1 VPGRHTARHPA
12 QDVTGG
18 KQLALA
24 HARTGSVRCPV
35 MRTTV
40 AVATLLATAC
50 STGEPPATTAT
61 YLAPTEHLARASL
74 ALRGIRPSPAELRA
88 VAAEPDRVAA
98 LVDRYLES
106 AEFGATIR
114 DLHDELLLLHPE
126 LTNFTPPP
134 APPLSDI
141 SFTDMNR
148 SIYDEPLR
156 LIEDIVMTDQPYTRI
171 VTAGYAMAD
180 RTVATVWGLDHSER
194 DGWERTRWNDDRGAA
209 GILASTALYLR
220 YRSVALNYNRARANA
235 ISRSLLCHDFSESDI
250 HIDTRVNL
258 SDPAVVADAVVHD
271 PSCAGCHQ
279 AMDPL
284 ASYFFPFLQGTMN
297 NVYVPAYP
305 IDFYQPDAASAW
317 MTTTGR
323 PPGYFGTQP
332 DGLAGLGKAIAAD
345 PRFARCAAINFASY
359 LTEKPARDL
368 PPAWIAELQDGF
380 VQSGYSAKLLA
391 RAIVMS
397 DEFRTASSADPVAA
411 EGVIGYQKVRPAQL
425 ARMLADL
432 AGSAWQADTTAAING
447 WAFGRVDYLADDYLG
462 YRVLAGGIDAWFVTA
477 PTHTMNATATLVT
490 RAAAR
495 QAAAFVV
502 DHDGAAPPAGRRLFT
517 RAAVDDVD
525 PAHVRAE
532 LAELHARIYS
542 ELVEPDDPV
551 LDDGAALFAG
561 ALAASG
567 DARRAWT
574 VTLTGM
580 LSDLRAIYF

>member
-1 VPGRHTARHPA
+1 
-12 QDVTGG
+12 
-18 KQLALA
+18 
-24 HARTGSVRCPV
+24 
-35 MRTTV
+35 MRTIAA
-40 AVATLLATAC
+40 AVTLLATAC
-50 STGEPPATTAT
+50 GTSEPRPTTTT
-61 YLAPTEHLARASL
+61 YLTPTEHLARASL
-74 ALRGIRPSPAELRA
+74 ALRGIRPSLAELRA

-134 APPLSDI
+134 APPLSAI
-141 SFTDMNR
+141 SFTEMNR

-156 LIEDIVMTDQPYTRI
+156 LVEDIVMTDQPYTRI
-171 VTAGYAMAD
+171 VTAGYTMAD
-180 RTVATVWGLDHSER
+180 RTVATVWGLDHSDR
-194 DGWERTRWNDDRGAA
+194 DGWERTRWTDDRGAA
-209 GILASTALYLR
+209 GILASTAIYLR
-220 YRSVALNYNRARANA
+220 YRSVAFNYNRARANA

-250 HIDTRVNL
+250 HIDTQVNL
-258 SDPAVVADAVVHD
+258 SDPAVVADAVVRN

-284 ASYFFPFLQGTMN
+284 ASYFFPFLQGPMN
-297 NVYVPAYP
+297 SVAVPSYP
-305 IDFYQPDAASAW
+305 VDFYQPEAASAW
-317 MTTTGR
+317 MTATGR
-323 PPGYFGTQP
+323 PPGYFGAQP
-332 DGLAGLGKAIAAD
+332 AGLAGLGQAIAAD
-345 PRFARCAAINFASY
+345 PRFARCAAMNFATY
-359 LTEKPARDL
+359 LTEKPARAL
-368 PPAWIAELQDGF
+368 APAWIAELQDGF
-380 VQSGYSAKLLA
+380 VRGGYSAKRLA

-425 ARMLADL
+425 SRMLADL
-432 AGSAWQADTTAAING
+432 TGFAWQADTTAAING
-447 WAFGRVDYLADDYLG
+447 WAFGRVDYLGDDYLG

-477 PTHTMNATATLVT
+477 PTHTMSATATLVT

-495 QAAAFVV
+495 QAAAFAVAR
-502 DHDGAAPPAGRRLFT
+502 DAAALPDGRRLFT

-525 PAHVRAE
+525 PAHVRDE

-542 ELVEPDDPV
+542 ELVDPDDPV
-551 LDDGAALFAG
+551 LDDAEALFDA

-580 LSDLRAIYF
+580 LSDLRTIYY

>member
-1 VPGRHTARHPA
+1 
-12 QDVTGG
+12 
-18 KQLALA
+18 
-24 HARTGSVRCPV
+24 
-35 MRTTV
+35 MRMSFV
-40 AVATLLATAC
+40 AATLLATLATAC
-50 STGEPPATTAT
+50 STGEPPSTTAT
-61 YLAPTEHLARASL
+61 YLTPTEHLARASL
-74 ALRGIRPSPAELRA
+74 ALRGIRPSLAELQA

-134 APPLSDI
+134 VPPLADL
-141 SFTDMNR
+141 SFTAMNR

-156 LIEDIVMTDQPYTRI
+156 LIEDIVMSDQPYTRI
-171 VTAGYAMAD
+171 VTAGYTMAD
-180 RTVATVWGLDHSER
+180 RTVATVWGLDHSDR
-194 DGWERTRWNDDRGAA
+194 DGWERARWTDDRGAA

-220 YRSVALNYNRARANA
+220 YRSVAFNYNRGRANA

-258 SDPAVVADAVVHD
+258 SDPAVVADAVVNN

-284 ASYFFPFLQGTMN
+284 ASYFSPFLQGTMN
-297 NVYVPAYP
+297 NAVIPSYP
-305 IDFYQPDAASAW
+305 INFYDPTAASAW

-332 DGLAGLGKAIAAD
+332 AGLAGLGQAIAAD
-345 PRFARCAAINFASY
+345 PRFARCTAVNFASY
-359 LTEKPARDL
+359 LTEKPASEL
-368 PPAWIAELQDGF
+368 PAAWVAELQDRF
-380 VQSGYSAKLLA
+380 VQSGYSAKRLA
-391 RAIVMS
+391 RAIVLS
-397 DEFRTASSADPVAA
+397 DPFRTASAADPVAA

-425 ARMLADL
+425 SRMLAEL
-432 AGSAWQADTTAAING
+432 TGFAWQADTTAAING

-462 YRVLAGGIDAWFVTA
+462 YRVLAGGIDGYFVTS

-502 DHDGAAPPAGRRLFT
+502 DHDAAALPAGRRLFT

-525 PAHVRAE
+525 PVHVRDQ

-542 ELVEPDDPV
+542 ELVDPDDPV
-551 LDDGAALFAG
+551 LDDDAALFAG
-561 ALAASG
+561 ALAAG
-567 DARRAWT
+567 DDARRAWT

-580 LSDLRAIYF
+580 LSDLRAIYY

>member
-1 VPGRHTARHPA
+1 MRMTVV
-12 QDVTGG
+12 VTTS
-18 KQLALA
+18 LAA
-24 HARTGSVRCPV
+24 
-35 MRTTV
+35 
-40 AVATLLATAC
+40 AC
-50 STGEPPATTAT
+50 STGAPPTTTAT
-61 YLAPTEHLARASL
+61 YLTPTEHLARASL
-74 ALRGIRPSPAELRA
+74 ALRGIRPSLAELQA

-114 DLHDELLLLHPE
+114 ELHDELLLLHPE

-134 APPLSDI
+134 VPPLQAI

-156 LIEDIVMTDQPYTRI
+156 LIEDIVMSDQPYTRI
-171 VTAGYAMAD
+171 VTAAYTMAD
-180 RTVATVWGLDHSER
+180 RTVATVWGLDHSDR

-220 YRSVALNYNRARANA
+220 YRSVAFNYNRGRANA

-258 SDPAVVADAVVHD
+258 SDPAVVADAVVNN

-284 ASYFFPFLQGTMN
+284 ASYLFPFLQGAMN
-297 NVYVPAYP
+297 NVVIPGYP
-305 IDFYQPDAASAW
+305 IDFYQAQDAPAW
-317 MTTTGR
+317 MTATGR

-332 DGLAGLGKAIAAD
+332 AGLAGLGQAIAAD
-345 PRFARCAAINFASY
+345 PRFARCAAVNFASY
-359 LTEKPARDL
+359 LTEHPARDL
-368 PPAWIAELQDGF
+368 SPAWIAELQDGF

-397 DEFRTASSADPVAA
+397 DEFRTASTADPVAA

-425 ARMLADL
+425 SRMLADL
-432 AGSAWQADTTAAING
+432 TGSTWQADTTAAIGG

-462 YRVLAGGIDAWFVTA
+462 YRVLAGGIDGYYVTA

-495 QAAAFVV
+495 QAAGFVV
-502 DHDGAAPPAGRRLFT
+502 EHDAAAVAAGRRLFT

-542 ELVEPDDPV
+542 ELVDPDDPV
-551 LDDGAALFAG
+551 LDDSAALFAG
-561 ALAASG
+561 ALAAG
-567 DARRAWT
+567 GGARRAWT

-580 LSDLRAIYF
+580 LSDLRAIYY